1 MLDDMRTSEP
11 SNIEARL
18 LLGNAASAANLSV
31 LRRHRVTH
39 VVNATANLPNHFES
53 MEGAG
58 APSYL
63 RVPVDDSLE
72 ADLLKHLDAAV
83 AWIADALSDPF
94 ATGKVLVHCQQ
105 GVSRSAT
112 LVIAFLMRERGLS
125 LEAARAR
132 VHERRWTRPNEAF
145 LSQLKK
151 YERAGLGVS

>member
-1 MLDDMRTSEP
+1 MLEDMRTSEP
-11 SNIEARL
+11 SSIESRL

-53 MEGAG
+53 MGGAG

-83 AWIADALSDPF
+83 EWIADALSDPF

-112 LVIAFLMRERGLS
+112 LVIAFLIRKRGLS

-145 LSQLKK
+145 LSQLKS
-151 YERAGLGVS
+151 YERAGLGVR